1 MQKQRYAP
9 STDGFNNNRPRR
21 PIVRP
26 ALRVESK
33 AAPLLTSARRLAP
46 EYQQNQAAPVA
57 LQLPADNSPQ
67 QGEAK
72 RRTTRSKSGTRRS
85 LKHWITTWGRGKII
99 KVSLLVMLF
108 VILLPG
114 SWLGFKLYRNVA
126 KLNHN
131 YNPFSIARSALN
143 QVNLK
148 SEGDWVNVLVAGYEP
163 SDGDNTSDTI
173 MVVSIN
179 KKTNQAFMLSIPRD
193 TWVNN
198 LPGFGHQKINA
209 SNVITSFNQVGY
221 PKGGMGELESQIH
234 DKLDITIDYYALINN
249 AAFKDAVNAVGGID
263 INIQS
268 SNPKGLYDPNIDAA
282 LGGPLR
288 MANGLH
294 HLNGLQALA
303 LVKSRGDSPYAYG
316 FPRGDYDRTAHQR
329 QVMLALKD
337 KVLST
342 GVLSNPAKIGQL
354 LDAVGNNLQTD
365 AGLSEAQGFYN
376 LMKKVNN
383 ANIQSL
389 SLDNINGKQLLKGQ
403 VIDRLDVEA
412 PTAGVDNFSDIQAAV
427 RTLYSNDP
435 VVKEAANVVVLNGG
449 NIAGLATKE
458 GTVLTAKGM
467 TIGALATAPSTQA
480 TTTIVDNSLGKK
492 PATLAAL
499 KTLFGST
506 TTPNATLTAMYPNAQ
521 FIVVLGIN
529 QTAPAGTN

>member
-1 MQKQRYAP
+1 MQKQKYIP
-9 STDGFNNNRPRR
+9 STDGFNTNRARR

-26 ALRVESK
+26 ISRAGRTTASLPS
-33 AAPLLTSARRLAP
+33 SARSTPKSQRDQAP
-46 EYQQNQAAPVA
+46 AT
-57 LQLPADNSPQ
+57 LQPPQDNSSHPRT
-67 QGEAK
+67 K
-72 RRTTRSKSGTRRS
+72 RRGAAGLKPKTRRS
-85 LKHWITTWGRGKII
+85 LKHWLTTWGRGKII
-99 KVSLLVMLF
+99 KVSLLVVLIA
-108 VILLPG
+108 ILLPG

-126 KLNHN
+126 KLSHN
-131 YNPFSIARSALN
+131 YNPFSIAKSALN
-143 QVNLK
+143 QVDLK

-179 KKTNQAFMLSIPRD
+179 KKTNQAFMLSVPRD

-209 SNVITSFNQVGY
+209 SNVIMSFNQPGY

-234 DKLDITIDYYALINN
+234 DKLGITIDYYALINN

-354 LDAVGNNLQTD
+354 LDAIGNNLQTD

-389 SLDNINGKQLLKGQ
+389 SLDNINGKQLLSGQ
-403 VIDRLDVEA
+403 VINRLEVEA
-412 PTAGVDNFSDIQAAV
+412 PTAGVDNFSEIQAAV
-427 RTLYSNDP
+427 RTLYSSDP
-435 VVKEAANVVVLNGG
+435 IVKEAANVAVLNGG

-458 GTVLTAKGM
+458 GSVLTAKGM
-467 TIGALATAPSTQA
+467 TVSALATAPSVQS
-480 TTTIVDNSLGKK
+480 TTTIVDNSQGKK
-492 PATLAAL
+492 PASLAAL
-499 KTLFGST
+499 KALFGSAVT
-506 TTPNATLTAMYPNAQ
+506 TNAKLVAMYPNAQ
-521 FIVVLGIN
+521 FIVVLGVN
-529 QTAPAGTN
+529 QPAPASTN